1 MTRSFKNL
9 MGHLG
14 FSFVIYKNKGLMFR
28 RYLVPFK
35 AHRLPHVLTDALVI
49 GGGVAGLRAALEA
62 ANYGDVLLITKS
74 ELKESNTY
82 YAQGGIATVS
92 TSVDS
97 FESHI
102 ADTMTVACG
111 LGNRA
116 AVETVVRDAPARIQ
130 ELIEWGANFDREVDG
145 ALSMGREGGH
155 SYARIIHALG
165 DATGRELANSLMRK
179 VRQHP
184 NIQIMEH
191 TFVLDLVTVDGGCLG
206 AIAYQ
211 KDRVSGPGGSTAGG
225 GGIFMILGARHCS
238 RRGAR
243 GFFIAKRRTP
253 PSPRRMDM
261 PWRFAPGR

>member
-1 MTRSFKNL
+1 
-9 MGHLG
+9 
-14 FSFVIYKNKGLMFR
+14 MFR

-35 AHRLPHVLTDALVI
+35 ANRLPHVLTDALVI

-62 ANYGDVLLITKS
+62 ANYGDVLLITKTD
-74 ELKESNTY
+74 LKESNTY

-102 ADTMTVACG
+102 EDTMTVACG

-165 DATGRELANSLMRK
+165 DATGRELANSLIRK

-206 AIAYQ
+206 AIAFQ
-211 KDRVSGPGGSTAGG
+211 KDRVSSGPGG
-225 GGIFMILGARHCS
+225 GGIFMILAAKRSSPPAAQACS
-238 RRGAR
+238 
-243 GFFIAKRRTP
+243 IAKPPIP
-253 PSPRRMDM
+253 PSPPPTAT
-261 PWRFAPGR
+261 PWPSAPARSCATWKWCSFIPRLSTSPAPRAPS